1 MTAASGRFP
10 PETSLRCFGLER
22 AAGRAS
28 RLVSCAAGGGARIR
42 SYDPHM
48 QVIASAEARDFVRT
62 NGGQLF
68 VWLQKGG

>member
-1 MTAASGRFP
+1 
-10 PETSLRCFGLER
+10 
-22 AAGRAS
+22 
-28 RLVSCAAGGGARIR
+28 
-42 SYDPHM
+42 M

>member
-1 MTAASGRFP
+1 
-10 PETSLRCFGLER
+10 
-22 AAGRAS
+22 
-28 RLVSCAAGGGARIR
+28 LVR

>member
-1 MTAASGRFP
+1 V
-10 PETSLRCFGLER
+10 RC
-22 AAGRAS
+22 
-28 RLVSCAAGGGARIR
+28 GGGARTQ

-68 VWLQKGG
+68 VWLHKGG